1 MELWFGTGIHY
12 GLEMYYD
19 PILQR
24 DPVASFI
31 QWYDLQW
38 NGGTVGQDFLD
49 RTYDVNPVVLSSG
62 VERQE
67 YQVLGLRD
75 LLPNVEVVEEEFEA
89 HRELG
94 IGMLTFYKEWAE
106 KNDDFIVVAAE
117 STFSIPLGFEAIDT
131 REESPNYGKK
141 LEVHARGKR
150 DAILYYPEFDRFR
163 INDHKTAA
171 RIDEDEFIKLEND
184 QQISTYL
191 WASTEEAKIYDMP
204 WKDHPFDGA
213 LYTAL
218 RKKVPRPPTPT
229 YQQKDGTYKALSLN
243 RTEEATTA
251 EMFEAA
257 LKSNEV
263 WQKWFVETPKAQE
276 YYTFLCERGDENFIV
291 RKMVPRNPHE
301 IEATGNHIRAI
312 AREMLNPDTAIYPN
326 PTGNWL
332 CTGCAFRS
340 PCLAADDG
348 SDWIGMLND
357 GYERN
362 RDR

>member
-1 MELWFGTGIHY
+1 M
-12 GLEMYYD
+12 YD

-24 DPVASFI
+24 DPVASFM
-31 QWYDLQW
+31 QWYELQW
-38 NGGTVGQDFLD
+38 KGGIVDEEFLD
-49 RTYDVNPVVLSSG
+49 RTYDVNPVAVASG
-62 VERQE
+62 ADALALAEAGDPDPVYRIM
-67 YQVLGLRD
+67 GLRD
-75 LLPNVEVVEEEFEA
+75 LLPNVEVVEEEFEY

-94 IGMLTFYKEWAE
+94 IGMLTFYKEWAA

-117 STFSIPLGFEAIDT
+117 STFSIPLGFSAMDT
-131 REESPNYGKK
+131 REDSPNYGKV

-150 DAILYYPEFDRFR
+150 DAILYYPEYDRFR
-163 INDHKTAA
+163 INDYKTAA
-171 RIDEDEFIKLEND
+171 RIEEDEFVKLEND

-204 WKDHPFDGA
+204 WKDHTFDGA

-218 RKKVPRPPTPT
+218 RKKVPHPPTPV
-229 YQQKDGTYKALSLN
+229 YKGAALSVN
-243 RTEEATTA
+243 RGEEATTA
-251 EMFEAA
+251 DMFEAA
-257 LKSNEV
+257 LKSNPV
-263 WQKWFVETPKAQE
+263 WQEWFVKTPKAQE
-276 YYTFLCERGDENFIV
+276 YYTYLCELGDENFIV
-291 RKMVPRNPHE
+291 RKTVPRNQHE
-301 IEATGNHIRAI
+301 IAAMGVHIGNI
-312 AREMLNPDTAIYPN
+312 AREMLDPTTRIYPN

-357 GYERN
+357 GYEHN